1 MLGFVGCWLMSAN
14 QGDRGQGKQGYKGQ
28 GNKGQGESDR
38 VKENSRYCH
47 GATLT
52 NNGPVASDSKARR
65 EVLVFGETILS
76 YFDDSQEWLK
86 DLCGS

>member
-1 MLGFVGCWLMSAN
+1 VTYNPPFDPVA
-14 QGDRGQGKQGYKGQ
+14 R
-28 GNKGQGESDR
+28 
-38 VKENSRYCH
+38 CH
-47 GATLT
+47 GATPT

>member
-1 MLGFVGCWLMSAN
+1 MLGFVGCSLMSVN
-14 QGDRGQGKQGYKGQ
+14 QGNKGQGKQGYKGQ

-47 GATLT
+47 GATPT
-52 NNGPVASDSKARR
+52 NNGPVASDSKDSR
-65 EVLVFGETILS
+65 EVHVFGENRLS
-76 YFDDSQEWLK
+76 YFVDSQNWLK